1 MNKLESWVARR
12 VVGWLSTRSQT
23 GNGNDIIKMITEAW
37 GGGKTASGVSINE
50 DKALT
55 IGAVYTAVRII
66 SDTMG
71 ALPLHVY
78 QRDERGRKFAQRH
91 WAYALLHDSPNEY
104 HTSSQWRRIMIA
116 HRLLWGRAYSRI
128 DWLKNGAAGALYPL
142 MPWTVQTRRTERG
155 TQFYRVQL
163 PDGHEDLPADEVLHF
178 PGLCYD
184 GIDGVS
190 VIQKQREALGL
201 SKAMEEFSSAFFG
214 NGAKPGAILEVP
226 ARMKEEAQ
234 KNLALSIAEKF
245 GRPSD
250 AFKVMVLEEGSKLH
264 TYTMPL
270 EDAQLLDARKFSR
283 GEIFGWYGVP
293 PHLGG
298 DTEKSTSWGTGI
310 EQQDIG
316 YAKHTI
322 TPLCVDFEQEI
333 NRKLFGRGTGFY
345 CKFNLDALQRG
356 DFKSR
361 MEGYKS
367 AVGRPF
373 ISVNEARELEDWNT
387 IDGYDDIALPLNTGV
402 GPGEEPPA
410 PGSEPAG
417 GDSGADDDGTPPK
430 PEQKSTRSQQINV
443 NHAPITV
450 NLHQGEIRTVVPAQ
464 PAAQVTV
471 NNQVDP
477 VRPIVHVAP
486 EVRNEIRVDVPPQ
499 EVNVH
504 LPARIAESKIE
515 YNAAGEIVKVS
526 QTERDA

>member
-1 MNKLESWVARR
+1 MKIGDWVALRAAGYLAKR
-12 VVGWLSTRSQT
+12 MRTET
-23 GNGNDIIKMITEAW
+23 GNGSDIIKMIAEAW

-66 SDTMG
+66 SDTMA

-78 QRDERGRKFAQRH
+78 ERTDIGRSFATKH

-128 DWLKNGAAGALYPL
+128 NWLKNGAADGLYPL
-142 MPWTVQTRRTERG
+142 MPWNVKTMRVGMSEQIYVAVGWDGSKRRLDTGEQYYAVSTDTGREI
-155 TQFYRVQL
+155 L
-163 PDGHEDLPADEVLHF
+163 PSDEVLHF

-184 GIDGVS
+184 GMDGVS

-226 ARMKEEAQ
+226 ARMKEDAQ

-245 GRPSD
+245 GKPSD

-322 TPLCVDFEQEI
+322 TPLCVDFEQEFK
-333 NRKLFGRGTGFY
+333 RKLFGRGTGFY
-345 CKFNLDALQRG
+345 SKFNLDALQRG

-387 IDGYDDIALPLNTGV
+387 KEGYDDIALPLNTGV

-410 PGSEPAG
+410 PGSAPAAGDPAAEPNEPA
-417 GDSGADDDGTPPK
+417 TE
-430 PEQKSTRSQQINV
+430 PE
-443 NHAPITV
+443 
-450 NLHQGEIRTVVPAQ
+450 E
-464 PAAQVTV
+464 
-471 NNQVDP
+471 
-477 VRPIVHVAP
+477 
-486 EVRNEIRVDVPPQ
+486 
-499 EVNVH
+499 
-504 LPARIAESKIE
+504 
-515 YNAAGEIVKVS
+515 
-526 QTERDA
+526 